1 MAEQFSNQG
10 GASDS
15 DPSALKRWLTSSI
28 MTRLA
33 DPERV
38 AQRRHRAERQRVKTN
53 APHQVEY
60 FHQLNEGYSHLAVQL
75 IEQLVSRYDI
85 TVNCHLVTSQPSA
98 NNPEPERLQTLS
110 FRDSELIAAGY
121 GLNWPIQ
128 SKPLSEDV
136 VETIARCLTPLDGP
150 TFAQTAVA
158 LETLAYGGE
167 FTAFSEHATGL
178 PQSSQADAEQRIATG
193 CQRRREL
200 GHYSGAMFF
209 YGGEWYWGVD
219 RLIHLE
225 QRLQDLGLQRVDD
238 TTPST
243 GLIAP
248 RPDIAEGPLRDS
260 QQLTLEVYPS
270 LRSPYTA
277 LIFDRVCDFA
287 DTMGLQLSIRP
298 VLPMVMRG
306 VPATRQKG
314 TYIFTDAAREARLQG
329 LPYGRCYDP
338 IGQPVRNAYALYPWA
353 EAQGRARQLL
363 SQFFKAAFV
372 DGLNLMRERNLR
384 RVVERAGLQ
393 WTQAKM
399 HLNDRDWEPLFEAN
413 RLEMYQHD
421 LWGVPTL
428 RLLSAEGNP
437 LCAVWGQD
445 RLWVIA
451 AAVQRELSRQ
461 QAVSA

>member
-38 AQRRHRAERQRVKTN
+38 AQRRHRAERQRVKAN

-85 TVNCHLVTSQPSA
+85 TVNCHLVTSQHSA
-98 NNPEPERLQTLS
+98 NNPEPERLQALS
-110 FRDSELIAAGY
+110 FRDSERIAAGY
-121 GLNWPIQ
+121 RLSWPTQ
-128 SKPLSEDV
+128 SKPLPSDV
-136 VETIARCLTPLDGP
+136 VETIARCLTPLDGLA
-150 TFAQTAVA
+150 FAQTAVA
-158 LETLAYGGE
+158 LETLAYSGDFAA
-167 FTAFSEHATGL
+167 FTEHATGL
-178 PQSSQADAEQRIATG
+178 PQSSQADAKQRIATG
-193 CQRRREL
+193 CQRLREL

-219 RLIHLE
+219 RLMHLE
-225 QRLQDLGLQRVDD
+225 RRLQTLGLQRHDD
-238 TTPST
+238 KESPT

-260 QQLTLEVYPS
+260 QDLTLEIYPS

-277 LIFDRVCDFA
+277 LIFDRVCTFA
-287 DTMGLQLSIRP
+287 DTMNLKLSLRP

-314 TYIFTDAAREARLQG
+314 VYIFTDAAREARLQG
-329 LPYGRCYDP
+329 LPYDRFYDP

-353 EAQGRARQLL
+353 EAQGHARELL
-363 SQFFKAAFV
+363 SEFFRAAFV

-384 RVVERAGLQ
+384 RVVEGAGLQ
-393 WTQAKM
+393 WAEAKL
-399 HLNDRDWEPLFEAN
+399 HLQDRDWESLFEAN

-451 AAVQRELSRQ
+451 EAVQRELSRR